1 MPPRL
6 SLEHF
11 VLAAATDPDRGVLVA
26 INCYHL
32 VGNQLGNEI
41 HGVTFEAGRVWD
53 PKTGSKAV
61 AEVIRGKAE
70 VFAQDLPGVQT
81 FKVQAYYEGSG
92 QEPKGFYH
100 FNVSSLA
107 EFPNGMTEDATPRG
121 LTQQGMRWGEAIV
134 QRTFGMQQLLFEHQ
148 QALTRDLREDRDEY
162 RREARESF
170 GIIRELLQER
180 ITSQHEMRMN
190 ELRFQRETE
199 ERKKLITFLPAMIN
213 TVMGRKV
220 FDLNAADTAT
230 VESVAMH
237 VAKMSDEDRAKL
249 FQQLPPELSAALL
262 PRISEIVTR
271 QAREASGENLLKE
284 GKKEDTK
291 AALESEPWPETP
303 SAPLGNGQAVKAL
316 GTGDTH

>member
-1 MPPRL
+1 MPRL
-6 SLEHF
+6 TLEHF

-41 HGVTFEAGRVWD
+41 HGVTFEPGRSWD
-53 PKTGSKAV
+53 PKTGSKQV

-81 FKVQAYYEGSG
+81 FKVQCYYEGTG

-134 QRTFGMQQLLFEHQ
+134 QRTFGMQQLLFETQ
-148 QALTRDLREDRDEY
+148 QALTRELREDRDEY

-170 GIIRELLQER
+170 GIIREMLQQQLTQRDEAR
-180 ITSQHEMRMN
+180 MAEM
-190 ELRFQRETE
+190 RFQRETE
-199 ERKKLITFLPAMIN
+199 ERKKLITFIPAVVN
-213 TVMGRKV
+213 TVLGRKV

-230 VESVAMH
+230 IESVALH
-237 VAKMSDEDRAKL
+237 ISKMSDADRQKL
-249 FQQLPPELSAALL
+249 FAAIPPELSAVIL
-262 PRISEIVTR
+262 PRITEIVAAKTR
-271 QAREASGENLLKE
+271 EEGGEALLKE
-284 GKKEDTK
+284 AKKDDTK
-291 AALESEPWPETP
+291 LALESEPWPEP
-303 SAPLGNGQAVKAL
+303 KAL
-316 GTGDTH
+316 PPAGSDTPTH